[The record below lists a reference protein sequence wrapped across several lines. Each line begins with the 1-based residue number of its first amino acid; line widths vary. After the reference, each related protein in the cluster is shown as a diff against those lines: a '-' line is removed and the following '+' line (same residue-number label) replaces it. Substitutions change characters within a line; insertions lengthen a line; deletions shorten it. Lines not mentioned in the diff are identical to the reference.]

1 MKPKKKYL
9 LKVYSSNQT
18 LLKTYEY
25 DTLKEA
31 REKKASLH
39 KMWSAFQFDI
49 VSAEFPVIPLQH

>member
-18 LLKTYEY
+18 LLKTYEC

-39 KMWSAFQFDI
+39 RFWSAFQFDI

>member
-39 KMWSAFQFDI
+39 RMWSAFQFDI
-49 VSAEFPVIPLQH
+49 VSAECPIPLQH